1 MSALLVDQSHA
12 ASLRFCHRRLRN
24 WRWREVLLSTL
35 ITGLVQLLLLSATVS
50 AQTTGMDPA
59 RLKAIP
65 ARMQAFVDEGTAAGF
80 VTLLS
85 RHGRIAQLSAVGYQD
100 LETKTPMRTDT
111 IFQIASMT
119 KPVTSVG
126 IMILVDEGKLAL
138 ADPVEKYLPEFRGK
152 AITIKHLLT
161 HTSGMPGG
169 GPARKP
175 ESTLAEMVQ
184 AYSQLPLLF
193 TPGSKWSY
201 SNTGMATLGRIIEVV
216 SKKSYDQF
224 MAERIFR
231 PLGMVDTF
239 YFPPEEKYPRIASV
253 YTDDNG
259 KLKRANID
267 LYKKGIK
274 YPAPE
279 GGLYSTASDLAK
291 FYQMLLSKG
300 KPVLSKSAVEV
311 MTKVH
316 TGELTTG
323 FAPGMGYGLGVSI
336 VRNAEGMFRLNS
348 IGAYGHGGAY
358 RTYGWVDPAKDMF
371 GVILFQKTNG
381 GGDVADEINAFMA
394 MAAASIT
401 E

>member
-12 ASLRFCHRRLRN
+12 ASLSLCHRRLWN

>member
-1 MSALLVDQSHA
+1 MSALPFNECGSAGLC
-12 ASLRFCHRRLRN
+12 FCHRRLRH
-24 WRWREVLLSTL
+24 WRRREIHLSAL
-35 ITGLVQLLLLSATVS
+35 ILGLVELLLLNANAS
-50 AQTTGMDPA
+50 AQTSGMDPA
-59 RLKAIP
+59 RLQAIP
-65 ARMQAFVDEGTAAGF
+65 LRMQSFVDQGTAAGF

-85 RHGRIAQLSAVGYQD
+85 RHGQVAQLAAVGYQD
-100 LETKTPMRTDT
+100 LETKKPMRTDT

-119 KPVTSVG
+119 KPITSVG
-126 IMILVDEGKLAL
+126 ILILVDEGKLAL
-138 ADPVEKYLPEFRGK
+138 ADPVEKHLPEFRGK
-152 AITIKHLLT
+152 PITIHHLLT

-175 ESTLAEMVQ
+175 ESTLAEMVL
-184 AYSQLPLLF
+184 AYSQLPLMF

-216 SKKSYDQF
+216 SKKPYEQF

-231 PLGMVDTF
+231 PLTMEDTF

-300 KPVLSKSAVEV
+300 NPVLSKSAVEV

-316 TGELTTG
+316 TGNLTTG
-323 FAPGMGYGLGVSI
+323 FAPGMGYGLGVSV
-336 VRNAEGMFRLNS
+336 VRNAEGAFRLNS
-348 IGAYGHGGAY
+348 IGAYGHRGAY
-358 RTYGWVDPAKDMF
+358 
-371 GVILFQKTNG
+371 
-381 GGDVADEINAFMA
+381 
-394 MAAASIT
+394 
-401 E
+401 